1 MPKKRSKSLPTV
13 EEDPDWLLHDPEGS
27 IPPPPVVTRPTK
39 LPFTKL
45 QWRDFERL
53 CRRLAERNGNVEH
66 VLSYGTPGQA
76 QFGIDILVRL
86 ADGTYE
92 VWQTKRYRR
101 IEPADVRAATDLFLA
116 HRWANQAEKFVLSV
130 ACCLDSTGVVEA
142 IEAARDKL
150 AARSVSFDP
159 VDAVGLSQRLI
170 SEPEIV
176 DDYFGRPWAEALC
189 PPEAREMLARRISRF
204 GLEDLRRTLT
214 DWYISW
220 IATIDP
226 GLPVADL
233 GRSGRAV
240 PAIPI
245 GDRYVRPDILV
256 RVAEPVPLRS
266 EEHTS
271 ELQSRG
277 HLVCRLLLE

>member
-101 IEPADVRAATDLFLA
+101 IEPADVRAD
-116 HRWANQAEKFVLSV
+116 
-130 ACCLDSTGVVEA
+130 
-142 IEAARDKL
+142 
-150 AARSVSFDP
+150 
-159 VDAVGLSQRLI
+159 
-170 SEPEIV
+170 
-176 DDYFGRPWAEALC
+176 RP
-189 PPEAREMLARRISRF
+189 
-204 GLEDLRRTLT
+204 
-214 DWYISW
+214 
-220 IATIDP
+220 
-226 GLPVADL
+226 LPCAPL
-233 GRSGRAV
+233 GKSGRE
-240 PAIPI
+240 
-245 GDRYVRPDILV
+245 VRIVGSL
-256 RVAEPVPLRS
+256 L
-266 EEHTS
+266 
-271 ELQSRG
+271 SRQY
-277 HLVCRLLLE
+277 RRR